1 MAKRGTRSSI
11 GWDMLRRLLFVVFF
25 CLGGFLFYMPK
36 WILMGTK
43 DSRDRKKIIKQQNK
57 ILKLQ
62 PPA

>member
-1 MAKRGTRSSI
+1 
-11 GWDMLRRLLFVVFF
+11 MLRRLLFVVFF

-43 DSRDRKKIIKQQNK
+43 VSRDRKKIIKQQNK
-57 ILKLQ
+57 ILKRQ